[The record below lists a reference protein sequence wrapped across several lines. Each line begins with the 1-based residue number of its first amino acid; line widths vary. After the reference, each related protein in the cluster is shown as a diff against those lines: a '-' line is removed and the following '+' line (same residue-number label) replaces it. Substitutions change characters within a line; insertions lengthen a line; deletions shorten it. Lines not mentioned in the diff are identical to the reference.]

1 MTTNTPYGSV
11 FWLGG
16 YRNYA
21 APYKKQSSWLW
32 SDGAE
37 MNFTAWAPG
46 QPNNF
51 WSDRVSIDIIS
62 IDIICCSRWGER
74 CIRSVNTDLDLD
86 TAHRTWDDHRCWLRA
101 ANSLVCKLALD

>member
-1 MTTNTPYGSV
+1 M

-21 APYKKQSSWLW
+21 APYKKQSSWIW

-51 WSDRVSIDIIS
+51 WSDRVDIVIDNI
-62 IDIICCSRWGER
+62 
-74 CIRSVNTDLDLD
+74 
-86 TAHRTWDDHRCWLRA
+86 
-101 ANSLVCKLALD
+101 

>member
-1 MTTNTPYGSV
+1 M

-21 APYKKQSSWLW
+21 APYKKQSSWIW

-51 WSDRVSIDIIS
+51 WSDRVDNQRKGPYKVFLLLSLMTFALVS
-62 IDIICCSRWGER
+62 KFHVYLPW
-74 CIRSVNTDLDLD
+74 VN
-86 TAHRTWDDHRCWLRA
+86 
-101 ANSLVCKLALD
+101 AL

>member
-1 MTTNTPYGSV
+1 M

-51 WSDRVSIDIIS
+51 WSDRVDI
-62 IDIICCSRWGER
+62 CSYR
-74 CIRSVNTDLDLD
+74 
-86 TAHRTWDDHRCWLRA
+86 
-101 ANSLVCKLALD
+101 

>member
-1 MTTNTPYGSV
+1 M

-21 APYKKQSSWLW
+21 APYKKQSSWIW

-51 WSDRVSIDIIS
+51 WSDRVDNI
-62 IDIICCSRWGER
+62 
-74 CIRSVNTDLDLD
+74 
-86 TAHRTWDDHRCWLRA
+86 
-101 ANSLVCKLALD
+101 